1 MKLIDIILEREDQV
15 GYTSSEPKV
24 VNKTT
29 GQVQWDITPTPL
41 KAVIDLLDDALES
54 LEKGIVD
61 NPEDEKLK
69 QYEEAF
75 GKLKKSLKTHITRNY
90 DK

>member
-1 MKLIDIILEREDQV
+1 MKLVDIILEQDQV
-15 GYTSSEPKV
+15 GFTSSEPRV

-29 GQVQWDITPTPL
+29 GTVQWDITPTPL
-41 KAVIDLLDDALES
+41 KATVDLLDDALES
-54 LEKGIVD
+54 LEKGIRD

-75 GKLKKSLKTHITRNY
+75 SKLKKSLKTHITRTY

>member
-1 MKLIDIILEREDQV
+1 MKLVDIILEQTQI
-15 GYTSSEPKV
+15 GYTSSEPTL
-24 VNKTT
+24 VNKET
-29 GQVQWDITPTPL
+29 GTISWDITPTPL
-41 KAVIDLLDDALES
+41 KAAIDLLDDALES
-54 LEKGIVD
+54 LEKGIRD

-75 GKLKKSLKTHITRNY
+75 SKLKKSLKTHITRKY